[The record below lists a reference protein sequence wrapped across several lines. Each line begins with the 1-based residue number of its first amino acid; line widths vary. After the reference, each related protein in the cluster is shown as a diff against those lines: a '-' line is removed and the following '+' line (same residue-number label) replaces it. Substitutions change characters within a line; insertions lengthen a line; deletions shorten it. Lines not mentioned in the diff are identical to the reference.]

1 MIGAF
6 ILLVLIISVIVL
18 TAKVRGQRRRI
29 NRLEDKVFE

>member
-18 TAKVRGQRRRI
+18 TSKVRGQRRRI